1 MVLVMVVSMLV
12 HQEVVLLQIVDLAA
26 AVEVKILQMAVLAVQ
41 ARDWVG
47 QAVAACR
54 PRPPTARQK
63 NVSPTPHTLVEAS
76 RHCASVPQMN
86 AGVAKAHARVRG
98 R

>member
-41 ARDWVG
+41 VFSFSQYLLD
-47 QAVAACR
+47 
-54 PRPPTARQK
+54 PPLLFR
-63 NVSPTPHTLVEAS
+63 
-76 RHCASVPQMN
+76 
-86 AGVAKAHARVRG
+86 
-98 R
+98 